1 MRGGVFLFFN
11 GQRLKKKQ
19 CTSCVKGCEEYKKT
33 FKTLDCNAY
42 CTVEYGAPKPT
53 DEVYM
58 CSIVCIEVCMS
69 SIVLMRCVCIV

>member
-1 MRGGVFLFFN
+1 
-11 GQRLKKKQ
+11 
-19 CTSCVKGCEEYKKT
+19 VKGCEEYKKT

-69 SIVLMRCVCIV
+69 SIVLMRIVFMYTLCMYYSVYVYIVFLCTYT